1 MSDIMK
7 PVTQTIKKLAVVGKK
22 CDVCNASILPTS
34 RTFPREEKPFYE
46 ITTHHSDWGNDS
58 IESFSYYHACSIS
71 CAMRFTEQYLAE
83 NYNGINSTTIE
94 ITHENGWM
102 VPEGEDA

>member
-7 PVTQTIKKLAVVGKK
+7 PVTQTIKKLVVVGKK

-34 RTFPREEKPFYE
+34 RTFPRKEIPFYE
-46 ITTHHSDWGNDS
+46 ITTHHNDWGNDS
-58 IESFSYYHACSIS
+58 VESFGHYHACSIS

-83 NYNGINSTTIE
+83 NYDGINSAAIE
-94 ITHENGWM
+94 ITHESGWM
-102 VPEGEDA
+102 LPEGENA